1 MKRPRFDKES
11 RRKGAGKREH
21 VDESE
26 VWKRKT
32 LASAA
37 NRRKFAKFAAVL
49 MWVLAALVLAVCFY
63 AYFIDG
69 EGV

>member
-1 MKRPRFDKES
+1 MEAKRNRS
-11 RRKGAGKREH
+11 RRHEH

-32 LASAA
+32 LASAE
-37 NRRKFAKFAAVL
+37 NRRKFARFMNVL
-49 MWVLAALVLAVCFY
+49 LLVLAALVLAACFY
-63 AYFIDG
+63 AYFVDG